1 MGGRTGEGAHPLGG
15 WLLVLPAALF
25 IFAFTN
31 GPLLAT
37 FASSLYAAPIAGQGG
52 GFVGLAN
59 YRDLFADPG
68 FLRSLFNNLLYAL
81 VTVPASVMLALLMAL
96 GVNRAIPGRAALRLF
111 FFLPTML
118 PMIAVGAIWLF
129 FYTPQYGLVDR
140 FTRLIGMGDINWLGD
155 PSTALPAMM
164 AVAVWKQ
171 AGFFMIFYLAALQN
185 IPLVLREAAALEGAS
200 RSYFFRRVSL
210 PLLGPTTLFVMVT
223 ATINAFCV
231 VDHVVEMTQG
241 GPDNA
246 SSLLLYYVYEA
257 GFRDW
262 DINAAAAATIIL
274 VAILSALAALLFALF
289 GRRVHY
295 R

>member
-1 MGGRTGEGAHPLGG
+1 MEETRLGG
-15 WLLVLPAALF
+15 WLFVLPAALF

-31 GPLLAT
+31 LPLVAT
-37 FASSLYAAPIAGQGG
+37 LVSSLYSAPIAGHGG

-59 YRDLFADPG
+59 YFDLFADPS
-68 FLRSLFNNLLYAL
+68 FQRSLLNNLVYAA
-81 VTVPASVMLALLMAL
+81 VTVPASVVLALLMAL
-96 GVNRAIPGRAALRLF
+96 GVNTAIPGRAALRLS

-118 PMIAVGAIWLF
+118 PMIAVATIWLF

-140 FTRLIGMGDINWLGD
+140 FTRLLGRGEVNWLGD

-164 AVAVWKQ
+164 AVAIWKQ

-185 IPLVLREAAALEGAS
+185 IPPYLREAAALEGAS
-200 RSYFFRRVSL
+200 RRYFFRRVTL

-246 SSLLLYYVYEA
+246 TSLLLYYVYQA

-262 DINAAAAATIIL
+262 NVNAAAAATIVL
-274 VAILSALAALLFALF
+274 VLILSVLAAGLFGVF

>member
-1 MGGRTGEGAHPLGG
+1 MNGAGEERHPGA

-31 GPLLAT
+31 FPLLAT
-37 FASSLYAAPIAGQGG
+37 LVSSLYASPIAGRGG

-59 YRDLFADPG
+59 YRDLFADPS
-68 FLRSLFNNLLYAL
+68 FRTSLLNNLIYAA
-81 VTVPASVMLALLMAL
+81 VTVPASVVLALLMAL
-96 GVNRAIPGRAALRLF
+96 GVNAAIPGRATLRLF

-140 FTRLIGMGDINWLGD
+140 VTQFVGIGDINWLGN

-164 AVAVWKQ
+164 AVAIWKQ

-185 IPLVLREAAALEGAS
+185 IPPVLQEAASLEGVS
-200 RSYFFRRVSL
+200 RFYFFRRVTV

-223 ATINAFCV
+223 SAINAFCV

-246 SSLLLYYVYEA
+246 SSLLLYYVYAA

-262 DINAAAAATIIL
+262 DLDTAAAATIVLVVIL
-274 VAILSALAALLFALF
+274 GALATLLFALF
-289 GRRVHY
+289 GQRVHY

>member
-1 MGGRTGEGAHPLGG
+1 MEQHRAA

-31 GPLLAT
+31 VPLLAT
-37 FASSLYAAPIAGQGG
+37 FVSSLYASPVAGHGG
-52 GFVGLAN
+52 GFVGLDN
-59 YRDLFADPG
+59 YRDLLADPS
-68 FLRSLFNNLLYAL
+68 FRISLLNNLIYAA
-81 VTVPASVMLALLMAL
+81 VTVPASVVLALLMAL
-96 GVNRAIPGRAALRLF
+96 GVNAAIPGRATLRLS

-118 PMIAVGAIWLF
+118 PMIAVGSIWLF

-140 FTRLIGMGDINWLGD
+140 FTHLIGLGDINWLGD
-155 PSTALPAMM
+155 TATALPAMM
-164 AVAVWKQ
+164 AVAIWKQ

-185 IPLVLREAAALEGAS
+185 IPPVLREAASLEGVS
-200 RSYFFRRVSL
+200 RFYFFRRVTV

-223 ATINAFCV
+223 AAINAFCV

-246 SSLLLYYVYEA
+246 SSLLLYYVYQA

-262 DINAAAAATIIL
+262 DLDTAAAATVVLVLIL
-274 VAILSALAALLFALF
+274 GLLATLMFALF

>member
-1 MGGRTGEGAHPLGG
+1 MEERRLGG
-15 WLLVLPAALF
+15 WLFVLPAALF

-31 GPLLAT
+31 LPLLAT
-37 FASSLYAAPIAGQGG
+37 AVTSLYAAPIAGHGG
-52 GFVGLAN
+52 GFVGLRN
-59 YRDLFADPG
+59 YLDLLADPG
-68 FLRSLFNNLLYAL
+68 FRQSLVNNLLYAA
-81 VTVPASVMLALLMAL
+81 VTVPAAMVLALAMAL
-96 GVNRAIPGRAALRLF
+96 GVNAAIPGRAFLRLS

-140 FTRLIGMGDINWLGD
+140 LTRLIGMGQINWLGD

-164 AVAVWKQ
+164 AVAIWKE

-185 IPLVLREAAALEGAS
+185 ISPQLREAASLEGAS
-200 RSYFFRRVSL
+200 RQYFFRRVTL
-210 PLLGPTTLFVMVT
+210 PLLGPTTLFVAVT
-223 ATINAFCV
+223 ATISAFCV

-246 SSLLLYYVYEA
+246 TSLLLYYVYDT
-257 GFRDW
+257 GFRYW
-262 DINAAAAATIIL
+262 NVNSAAAATIVLVLIL
-274 VAILSALAALLFALF
+274 AALAATLFGLM

>member
-1 MGGRTGEGAHPLGG
+1 MGPAGAERHAGA

-25 IFAFTN
+25 IFGFTN
-31 GPLLAT
+31 VPLLAT
-37 FASSLYAAPIAGQGG
+37 LVSSLYASPIAGHGG
-52 GFVGLAN
+52 GFVGLDN
-59 YRDLFADPG
+59 YRDLLTDPG
-68 FLRSLFNNLLYAL
+68 FRTSVFNNLIYAA
-81 VTVPASVMLALLMAL
+81 VTVPVSVVLAMLMAL
-96 GVNRAIPGRAALRLF
+96 GVNAAIPGRATLRLS

-140 FTRLIGMGDINWLGD
+140 FTRFAGIGDINWLGD
-155 PSTALPAMM
+155 TATALPAMM
-164 AVAVWKQ
+164 AVAIWKQ
-171 AGFFMIFYLAALQN
+171 SGFFMIFYLAALQN
-185 IPLVLREAAALEGAS
+185 IPPVLREAASLEGVS
-200 RSYFFRRVSL
+200 RLYFFRRVTL
-210 PLLGPTTLFVMVT
+210 PLLGPTTLFVTVT
-223 ATINAFCV
+223 AAINAFCV

-246 SSLLLYYVYEA
+246 SSLLLYYVYQA

-262 DINAAAAATIIL
+262 DLDTAAAATIVLVVIL
-274 VAILSALAALLFALF
+274 GMLAALMFALF

>member
-1 MGGRTGEGAHPLGG
+1 MGPAGAERHAGA

-25 IFAFTN
+25 IFGFTN
-31 GPLLAT
+31 VPLLAT
-37 FASSLYAAPIAGQGG
+37 LVSSLYASPIAGHGG
-52 GFVGLAN
+52 GFVGLDN
-59 YRDLFADPG
+59 YRDLLTDPG
-68 FLRSLFNNLLYAL
+68 FRTSVFNNLIYAA
-81 VTVPASVMLALLMAL
+81 VTVPVSVVLAMLMAL
-96 GVNRAIPGRAALRLF
+96 GVNAAIPGRATLRLS

-140 FTRLIGMGDINWLGD
+140 FTRFAGIGDINWLGD
-155 PSTALPAMM
+155 TATALPAMM
-164 AVAVWKQ
+164 AVAIWKQ
-171 AGFFMIFYLAALQN
+171 SGFFMIFYLAALQN
-185 IPLVLREAAALEGAS
+185 IPPVLREAASLEGAS
-200 RSYFFRRVSL
+200 RLFFFRHVTL
-210 PLLGPTTLFVMVT
+210 PLLGPTTLFVTVT
-223 ATINAFCV
+223 AAINAFCV

-246 SSLLLYYVYEA
+246 SSLLLYYVYQA

-262 DINAAAAATIIL
+262 DLDTAAAATIVLVVIL
-274 VAILSALAALLFALF
+274 GMLAALMFALF

>member
-1 MGGRTGEGAHPLGG
+1 MATAGAERHPGA

-31 GPLLAT
+31 VPLLAT
-37 FASSLYAAPIAGQGG
+37 LVSSLYASPVAGHGG
-52 GFVGLAN
+52 GFVGLDN
-59 YRDLFADPG
+59 YRDLLTDPG
-68 FLRSLFNNLLYAL
+68 FRTSLLNNLIYAA
-81 VTVPASVMLALLMAL
+81 VTVPASVVLALLMAL
-96 GVNRAIPGRAALRLF
+96 GVNAAIPGRATLRLS

-140 FTRLIGMGDINWLGD
+140 FTRLVGIGDINWLGD
-155 PSTALPAMM
+155 TATALPAMM
-164 AVAVWKQ
+164 AVAIWKQ
-171 AGFFMIFYLAALQN
+171 SGFFMIFYLAALQN
-185 IPLVLREAAALEGAS
+185 VPPVLREAASLEGVS
-200 RSYFFRRVSL
+200 HLYFFRRVTL
-210 PLLGPTTLFVMVT
+210 PLLGPTTLFVTVT
-223 ATINAFCV
+223 AAINAFCV

-246 SSLLLYYVYEA
+246 SSLLLYYVYQA

-262 DINAAAAATIIL
+262 DLDTAAAATVVLALIL
-274 VAILSALAALLFALF
+274 GIVAALTFALF

>member
-1 MGGRTGEGAHPLGG
+1 MDAADGERHWWGG

-25 IFAFTN
+25 IFGFTN
-31 GPLLAT
+31 VPLLAT
-37 FASSLYAAPIAGQGG
+37 LVSSLYASPIAGHGG
-52 GFVGLAN
+52 GFVGLDN
-59 YRDLFADPG
+59 YRDLFSDPS
-68 FLRSLFNNLLYAL
+68 FRISFVNNLIYAAI
-81 VTVPASVMLALLMAL
+81 TVPVSVVLALLMAL
-96 GVNRAIPGRAALRLF
+96 GVNAALPGRATLRLS

-129 FYTPQYGLVDR
+129 FYTPQFGLVDR
-140 FTRLIGMGDINWLGD
+140 VTSAIGLGDINWLGN
-155 PSTALPAMM
+155 PATALPAMM
-164 AVAVWKQ
+164 AVTIWKQ
-171 AGFFMIFYLAALQN
+171 AGFFMIFYLAGLQN
-185 IPLVLREAAALEGAS
+185 ISPVLHEAAALEGVS
-200 RSYFFRRVSL
+200 RLYFFRRVTV

-223 ATINAFCV
+223 AAINAFCV

-246 SSLLLYYVYEA
+246 TSLLLYYVYEA

-262 DINAAAAATIIL
+262 DLDTAAAATVVL
-274 VAILSALAALLFALF
+274 VLILSALAALMFALF

>member
-1 MGGRTGEGAHPLGG
+1 MEERRLGG
-15 WLLVLPAALF
+15 WLFVLPAALF

-31 GPLLAT
+31 LPLLAT
-37 FASSLYAAPIAGQGG
+37 AVTSLYAAPIAGHGG
-52 GFVGLAN
+52 GFVGLRN
-59 YRDLFADPG
+59 YLDLLADPG
-68 FLRSLFNNLLYAL
+68 FQQSLVNNLLYAA
-81 VTVPASVMLALLMAL
+81 VTVPAAMVLALAMAL
-96 GVNRAIPGRAALRLF
+96 GVNAAIPGRAFLRLS

-140 FTRLIGMGDINWLGD
+140 LTRLIGMGQINWLGD

-164 AVAVWKQ
+164 AVAIWKE

-185 IPLVLREAAALEGAS
+185 ISPQLREAASLEGAS
-200 RSYFFRRVSL
+200 RQYFFRRVTL
-210 PLLGPTTLFVMVT
+210 PLLGPTTLFVAVT
-223 ATINAFCV
+223 ATISAFCV

-246 SSLLLYYVYEA
+246 TSLLLYYVYDT
-257 GFRDW
+257 GFRYW
-262 DINAAAAATIIL
+262 NVNSAAAATIVLVLIL
-274 VAILSALAALLFALF
+274 AALAATLFGLV

>member
-1 MGGRTGEGAHPLGG
+1 MSETGEERNVLGG

-37 FASSLYAAPIAGQGG
+37 LASSLAAAPIAGHGG
-52 GFVGLAN
+52 GFVGLQN
-59 YRDLFADPG
+59 YSDLFDDPS
-68 FLRSLFNNLLYAL
+68 FLTSLLNNLLYAL
-81 VTVPASVMLALLMAL
+81 ITVPVSVVLALAMAL
-96 GVNRAIPGRAALRLF
+96 GVNRAFPGRATLRLF

-129 FYTPQYGLVDR
+129 FFTPQYGLLDR
-140 FTRLIGMGDINWLGD
+140 ATSLIGSGDINWLGD
-155 PSTALPAMM
+155 PDTALAAMM
-164 AVAVWKQ
+164 MVAIWKQ

-185 IPLVLREAAALEGAS
+185 IPPVLHEAAALEGAS
-200 RSYFFRRVSL
+200 RAYFFRRVTL

-223 ATINAFCV
+223 AVINAFCV
-231 VDHVVEMTQG
+231 VDHVIEMTQG

-246 SSLLLYYVYEA
+246 SSLLLYYVYNA

-262 DINAAAAATIIL
+262 DINSAAAATIVL
-274 VAILSALAALLFALF
+274 VVLLSALAALLFAVF

>member
-1 MGGRTGEGAHPLGG
+1 MEQHRAA

-31 GPLLAT
+31 VPLLAT
-37 FASSLYAAPIAGQGG
+37 FVSSLYASPVAGHGG
-52 GFVGLAN
+52 GFVGLDN
-59 YRDLFADPG
+59 YRDLLSDPS
-68 FLRSLFNNLLYAL
+68 FRTSLLNNLIYAA
-81 VTVPASVMLALLMAL
+81 VTVPVSVVLALLMAL
-96 GVNRAIPGRAALRLF
+96 GVNAAIPGRATLRLS

-129 FYTPQYGLVDR
+129 FYTPHYGLVDR
-140 FTRLIGMGDINWLGD
+140 FTRFVGLGDINWLGD
-155 PSTALPAMM
+155 TATALPAMM
-164 AVAVWKQ
+164 AVAIWKQ

-185 IPLVLREAAALEGAS
+185 IPPVLREAASLEGVS
-200 RSYFFRRVSL
+200 RCYFFRRVTV

-223 ATINAFCV
+223 AAINAFCV

-246 SSLLLYYVYEA
+246 SSLLLYYVYQA

-262 DINAAAAATIIL
+262 DLDTAAAATVVLVLIL
-274 VAILSALAALLFALF
+274 GLLASVMFALF

>member
-1 MGGRTGEGAHPLGG
+1 MEERRLGG
-15 WLLVLPAALF
+15 WLFVLPAALF

-31 GPLLAT
+31 LPLLAT
-37 FASSLYAAPIAGQGG
+37 AVTSLYAAPIAGHGG
-52 GFVGLAN
+52 GFVGLRN
-59 YRDLFADPG
+59 YLDLLADPG
-68 FLRSLFNNLLYAL
+68 FRQSLVNNLLYAA
-81 VTVPASVMLALLMAL
+81 VTVPAAMVLALAMAL
-96 GVNRAIPGRAALRLF
+96 GVNAAIPGRAFLRLS

-140 FTRLIGMGDINWLGD
+140 LTRLIGMGQINWLGD

-164 AVAVWKQ
+164 AVAIWKE

-185 IPLVLREAAALEGAS
+185 ISPQLREAASLEGAS
-200 RSYFFRRVSL
+200 RQYFFRRVTL
-210 PLLGPTTLFVMVT
+210 PLLGPTTLFVAVT
-223 ATINAFCV
+223 ATISAFCV

-246 SSLLLYYVYEA
+246 TSLLLYYVYDT
-257 GFRDW
+257 GFRYW
-262 DINAAAAATIIL
+262 NVNSAAAATIVLVLIL
-274 VAILSALAALLFALF
+274 AALAATLFGLV

>member
-1 MGGRTGEGAHPLGG
+1 MEERRLAG
-15 WLLVLPAALF
+15 WLFVLPAAVM

-31 GPLLAT
+31 LPLVAT
-37 FASSLYAAPIAGQGG
+37 AVTSLFSAPIAGHGG
-52 GFVGLAN
+52 GFVGLQN
-59 YRDLFADPG
+59 YLDLFGDAG
-68 FLRSLFNNLLYAL
+68 FRQSFVNNILYAAL
-81 VTVPASVMLALLMAL
+81 TVPATMALALVMAL
-96 GVNRAIPGRAALRLF
+96 GVNTAIPGRAVLRLS

-140 FTRLIGMGDINWLGD
+140 LTRLIGMGQINWLGD
-155 PSTALPAMM
+155 TSTALPAMM

-171 AGFFMIFYLAALQN
+171 AGFFMIFYLAALQG
-185 IPLVLREAAALEGAS
+185 ISPQLRDAAALEGAS
-200 RSYFFRRVSL
+200 RRYFFRRVTL
-210 PLLGPTTLFVMVT
+210 PLLGPTTLFVLVT
-223 ATINAFCV
+223 ASINAFSV

-246 SSLLLYYVYEA
+246 TSLLLYFVYA
-257 GFRDW
+257 TGFRYW
-262 DINAAAAATIIL
+262 DIPAAAAATIVL
-274 VAILSALAALLFALF
+274 VVILSLFAAVLFGLF

>member
-1 MGGRTGEGAHPLGG
+1 MTRAGEEQRAAA

-31 GPLLAT
+31 VPLLAT
-37 FASSLYAAPIAGQGG
+37 LASSLYASPIAGHGG
-52 GFVGLAN
+52 GFVGLDN
-59 YRDLFADPG
+59 YRDLLSDPG
-68 FLRSLFNNLLYAL
+68 FRTSLLNNVIYAA

-96 GVNRAIPGRAALRLF
+96 GVNAAIPGRATLRLC

-129 FYTPQYGLVDR
+129 FYIPQYGLVDR
-140 FTRLIGMGDINWLGD
+140 LTRFVGIGDINWLGD
-155 PSTALPAMM
+155 TATALPAMM
-164 AVAVWKQ
+164 AVAIWKQ

-185 IPLVLREAAALEGAS
+185 IPPVLREAGALEGVS
-200 RSYFFRRVSL
+200 RFYFFRRVTL

-223 ATINAFCV
+223 AAINAFCV

-241 GPDNA
+241 GPNNA
-246 SSLLLYYVYEA
+246 SSLLLYYVYQA

-262 DINAAAAATIIL
+262 DLDTAAAATVIL
-274 VAILSALAALLFALF
+274 VLILGAVAAAMFAVF